1 MDINNL
7 NIISK
12 YEVKLLLRSWL
23 FRVFA
28 ILSIIGLT
36 GFILIQHTGLINSWR
51 SSWSSVSV
59 SSFMALN
66 VTYYY
71 VLVQSIIVILLA
83 GNFLKRDKKLDT
95 AEVIYVKAMS
105 NTDYVLG
112 KTLGILKVF
121 ISLNIIMLIIGAFI
135 NTTVNQISLD
145 IYPYILY
152 IFLISIPSIIFVL
165 GLSFTIMNLV
175 NNQAITFITML
186 GITALSLI
194 YGPSY
199 FNGLFDLFG
208 INIPI
213 AISEITGFAHPTTLL
228 IQRMTYLLTCIG
240 FITLTCGLINRL
252 ANKPWKSK
260 VLIVLGIAMTMAA
273 CALGYTY
280 YAQGNNILKQRKIYR
295 EIFKEYAEK
304 PNVSITESEINIKTG
319 KEYLEAENTIKIVNN
334 NDFELNNIILYLN
347 PKLKIESIS
356 FKTQDLKFTRN
367 HQAIIVDTK
376 FLGREEKQ
384 LKIKY
389 KGNIDENICYTDIED
404 ENFFSIFNLEN
415 KIQGSEIRPGYKF
428 AYLNKNYTLLTPE
441 SMWYPTATAISNP
454 NSKYF
459 LKKDFTIYKL
469 KVYTPKDKI
478 AISQGHMTKQAN
490 YTLFNNTKAL
500 LGISLSIANYKEK
513 SVVVDSIKYGLY
525 YIEGHDFFSSYFEHL
540 NDTII
545 PTIREFKEDLERRN
559 NETYNFDKLLFV
571 ETPVNFANYQRP
583 WKGNMENEQAEII
596 YIGEKGS
603 NISSDFA
610 LYNRQEDRR
619 GRRRE
624 EDESTAEEKE
634 VDIFKRFFNDLLSGE
649 RSWFRSSENQINI
662 STLFFNHTRYIL
674 SNKYPIFGVIANYL
688 QNSSSTETRRRMTSI
703 INNTQ
708 RANYYLGQ
716 HSFKDA
722 LNDSL
727 MKEDILIEIIKL
739 KANELR
745 NYIESFIS
753 AEELELFF
761 KDFYRDKL
769 FKEISYKDFISEFY
783 NTFGINLEDF
793 MSHWYNINSSPSFLI
808 RQVES
813 KITEVDELTK
823 YQISFNIYNKSD
835 VDGIISTRY
844 RVFSRS
850 GGRGRG
856 QQRGNNSSD
865 EENHYVVEAHKAYNI
880 KIIADEIPN
889 LFTINTNISNNL
901 PSEFSYNLSKT
912 TIETK
917 DTLVG
922 KFAIDANIS
931 ESNNN
936 EIIIDDTDPNF
947 KIIESNTKHKLKNLF
962 IEEDDDKYHNFNM
975 WRLPTKW
982 TRIAADYC
990 YGDIIHSAYYKKA
1003 GSGQNAIEWTANIKK
1018 PGTYEIFIWSG
1029 NIESNVN
1036 NLFGGRGARR
1046 FMNRMNSDSKEQTYE
1061 IKYNIHKKEKITLD
1075 LVKEAVGW
1083 VSIGT
1088 FPLDKETVTIRLTDR
1103 VKGSYVIA
1111 DAVKFTLIK

>member
-23 FRVFA
+23 FRIFA

-36 GFILIQHTGLINSWR
+36 GFIVVQFTGIMPWR
-51 SSWSSVSV
+51 SSWPSISLN
-59 SSFMALN
+59 SFMALN

-71 VLVQSIIVILLA
+71 VLVQSIIVVLLA

-121 ISLNIIMLIIGAFI
+121 ISLNIIMFIIGAFI
-135 NTTVNQISLD
+135 NTTVNSIPLD
-145 IYPYILY
+145 IYPYIIY
-152 IFLISIPSIIFVL
+152 IFITSIPAIIFVL
-165 GLSFTIMNLV
+165 GLSFTLMNLT
-175 NNQAITFITML
+175 NNQAITFILML
-186 GITALSLI
+186 GILTLSLI
-194 YGPSY
+194 YGPLY

-208 INIPI
+208 INIPN
-213 AISEITGFAHPTTLL
+213 AISEITGFAHPTSLL
-228 IQRMTYLLTCIG
+228 LQRFTYLLSGIG

-252 ANKPWKSK
+252 SNKPWKSK
-260 VLIVLGIAMTMAA
+260 ALIVSGIIMTLSA
-273 CALGYTY
+273 CVLGYTY
-280 YAQGNNILKQRKIYR
+280 YAQSNNILVQRQIYK

-304 PNVSITESEINIKTG
+304 PNASITQSEISITTG
-319 KEYLEAENTIKIVNN
+319 KNYLEAENSINILNN
-334 NDFELNNIILYLN
+334 NEFELNKIILYLN
-347 PKLKIESIS
+347 PALKVENISSKSQKLN
-356 FKTQDLKFTRN
+356 FTRN
-367 HQAIIVDTK
+367 NQVIIIDTRLLSK
-376 FLGREEKQ
+376 EEKQ
-384 LKIKY
+384 LDIKY
-389 KGNIDENICYTDIED
+389 KGNIDENICYTDIEN
-404 ENFFSIFNLEN
+404 ENFFKIFNLEN
-415 KIQGSEIRPGYKF
+415 KIQGSKIRPGYKF
-428 AYLNKNYTLLTPE
+428 AYLNNNYTLLTPE
-441 SMWYPTATAISNP
+441 SIWYPTTTSISNP

-469 KVYTPKDKI
+469 KVYTPKNKK
-478 AISQGHMTKQAN
+478 AISQGKMTKKDD
-490 YTLFNNTKAL
+490 YTLFTNKKAL
-500 LGISLSIANYKEK
+500 LGISLSIANYEEK
-513 SVVVDSIKYGLY
+513 TIVVDSIKYGIY
-525 YIEGHDFFSSYFEHL
+525 YFKGHDFFSKYFENL
-540 NDTII
+540 KDTIT
-545 PTIREFKEDLERRN
+545 PTIREFKEDIERNN

-571 ETPVNFANYQRP
+571 ETPVHFANYQRT

-610 LYNRQEDRR
+610 MYKKQETRR
-619 GRRRE
+619 GQRGQQ
-624 EDESTAEEKE
+624 DESTPEEQE

-662 STLFFNHTRYIL
+662 ATLLFNHTRYIL
-674 SNKYPIFGVIANYL
+674 SDKYPIFGVIANYL

-708 RANYYLGQ
+708 RANYYLGN

-727 MKEDILIEIIKL
+727 IKEDILIEIIKL

-753 AEELELFF
+753 AEELEIFF
-761 KDFYRDKL
+761 KDFYKDKL

-783 NTFGINLEDF
+783 NNFNINLDEF
-793 MSHWYNINSSPSFLI
+793 MSHWYNVNSSPSFLI

-813 KITEVDELTK
+813 KITEIDEITK
-823 YQISFNIYNKSD
+823 YQISFNIFNTSD
-835 VDGIISTRY
+835 VDGIISTGY
-844 RVFSRS
+844 RIFSSNR
-850 GGRGRG
+850 GRGRG
-856 QQRGNNSSD
+856 QQGGGDSGNKN
-865 EENHYVVEAHKAYNI
+865 NYYIIEANKAYNI

-912 TIETK
+912 TINTK

-922 KFAIDANIS
+922 KFPIDFNLS
-931 ESNNN
+931 ENNSN

-947 KIIESNTKHKLKNLF
+947 KIIESNTKYKLKNLF
-962 IEEDDDKYHNFNM
+962 IEEDDDNYHNFNM

-1003 GSGQNAIEWTANIKK
+1003 GSGQNAIEWSADIKK
-1018 PGTYEIFIWSG
+1018 AGTYEIFIWSG
-1029 NIESNVN
+1029 NIESNIN
-1036 NLFGGRGARR
+1036 ILFAGRGSRR
-1046 FMNRMNSDSKEQTYE
+1046 FMSRMQSDSKEQTYE
-1061 IKYNIHKKEKITLD
+1061 INYNIHKKETITLD
-1075 LVKEAVGW
+1075 LVKEAIGW
-1083 VSIGT
+1083 VSIGN
-1088 FPLDKETVTIRLTDR
+1088 FPLDKGKITIRLTDR